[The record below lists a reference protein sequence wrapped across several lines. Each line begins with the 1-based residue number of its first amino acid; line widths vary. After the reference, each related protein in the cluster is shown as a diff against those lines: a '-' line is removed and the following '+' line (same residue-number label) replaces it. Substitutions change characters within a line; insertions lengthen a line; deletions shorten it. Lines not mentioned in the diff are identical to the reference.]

1 MMPINKFNNTKIK
14 IYATT
19 KGIKIVDSPIK
30 IQILNILDGQVS
42 EIEIVKQT
50 GKSKS
55 TISVHLKNL
64 IDEEIISFKS
74 HPLDRRSKLFY
85 IYADYIGEI
94 CPDKIIYKLPEI
106 ESQIT
111 SKAQLYMELFRQFKS
126 ILLIHGLQIEPLEV
140 ATGQRIGE
148 HLYSQ
153 FEYETLEQLTE
164 LVKDKFNELDLGQ
177 LKISSFEPLILK
189 NNGCHECFKLQYN
202 ISTCNVTKGI
212 LKSIFESHFNR
223 EVSVEEVECTSKYD
237 DCCTFTVDY

>member
-64 IDEEIISFKS
+64 IDEGIISFKS

-111 SKAQLYMELFRQFKS
+111 SKSQLYMELFRQFKS

-202 ISTCNVTKGI
+202 ISTFNVKKGI
-212 LKSIFESHFNR
+212 LKSIF
-223 EVSVEEVECTSKYD
+223 
-237 DCCTFTVDY
+237 

>member
-64 IDEEIISFKS
+64 IDEGIISFKS

-223 EVSVEEVECTSKYD
+223 EVSVE
-237 DCCTFTVDY
+237 